1 MPVVSASAEAM
12 PAGGATEVRVAGAV
26 FVVFTIAGGGA
37 VVAVADVVVDV
48 VVEVA
53 GSFFGHAKRPAA
65 RRRMIAVDL

>member
-37 VVAVADVVVDV
+37 VVVADVVDV